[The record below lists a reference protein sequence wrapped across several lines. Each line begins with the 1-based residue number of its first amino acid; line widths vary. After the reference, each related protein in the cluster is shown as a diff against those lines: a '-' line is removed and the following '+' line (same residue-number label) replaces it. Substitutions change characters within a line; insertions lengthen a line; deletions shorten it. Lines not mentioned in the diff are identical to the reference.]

1 MIHRAGAGPEPI
13 PQKQLNVESLKAA
26 IEFAISPSAKAAAQ
40 RMAQQI
46 QSEVFIC
53 TVQYILDPNMTR
65 CRRMEYSKA
74 WIAFISIYHSRICDA
89 T

>member
-46 QSEVFIC
+46 QSEIAIRPSFSKRAE
-53 TVQYILDPNMTR
+53 LDKLFPLEM
-65 CRRMEYSKA
+65 YSE
-74 WIAFISIYHSRICDA
+74 
-89 T
+89 